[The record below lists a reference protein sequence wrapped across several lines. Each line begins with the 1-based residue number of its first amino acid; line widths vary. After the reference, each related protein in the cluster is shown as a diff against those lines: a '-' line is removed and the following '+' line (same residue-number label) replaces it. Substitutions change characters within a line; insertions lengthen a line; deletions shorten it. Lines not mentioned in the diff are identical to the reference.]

1 MMRAGFLPVYHVGPA
16 FCAFKGYKG
25 KSTALTVSRSCIIA
39 AAFIATP
46 AFAEQHQWGQSSVEY
61 SGGVVTFR
69 NELTTGQRDF
79 NVLLTD
85 AGVTV
90 LAIVMQ
96 EAGDAPDTLIVQPP
110 PGWLAI
116 PSEVIVEEG
125 SVGVILITP
134 DGLS

>member
-1 MMRAGFLPVYHVGPA
+1 MIRALA
-16 FCAFKGYKG
+16 F
-25 KSTALTVSRSCIIA
+25 ALL
-39 AAFIATP
+39 ATP
-46 AFAEQHQWGQSSVEY
+46 AFAETHKWGQSSVEY

-90 LAIVMQ
+90 LAIVLQ

-110 PGWLAI
+110 PGYIAI
-116 PSEVIVEEG
+116 PETISVEEG
-125 SVGVILITP
+125 AQGVIRIVL